1 MVRQKVTLRLN
12 AEVIDLVRLVANAL
26 EVSPASL
33 VDCLLLEGLQRYLD
47 DGLDLAD
54 HLTFSDRGRYRFQA
68 LVDLDGLQSAIGQK
82 VNIT

>member
-12 AEVIDLVRLVANAL
+12 AEVIDLVRLVAQDL
-26 EVSPASL
+26 EMSPSSL
-33 VDCLLLEGLQRYLD
+33 VDCLLLDGLQRYLD

-54 HLTFSDRGRYRFQA
+54 RLTFSERGRYRFQA